1 MKKLHGTFKS
11 SSGLCDV
18 HYYFYV
24 PEHPRAAVIF
34 SHGMCEYIE
43 RYDELAQYL
52 CESDIAF
59 CGCDHIGH
67 GNSVES
73 EEMLGYFGEE
83 HGHLYMVRDLHRMK
97 LIAERRL
104 PDIPHFLIGH
114 SMGSFAART
123 YLSRFNDRLS
133 GAILMGTS
141 GPVAAANALHAYL
154 DSLVRRSDGKRRY
167 DWGMGFAM
175 GVFNLRSQ
183 NHRTRYDWLSRDD
196 KNVDRFLSDPK
207 CNFVFTV
214 AGCRDLIAALIL
226 CSSERVLKRTRRDV
240 PLLFLSGGMDPVGEY
255 GAGVRRAVRAY
266 QQQGCEVML
275 RIYRE
280 ARHELLFEL
289 NRDEVRSDIL
299 TFLINRI

>member
-83 HGHLYMVRDLHRMK
+83 HGHLYIVRDLHRMK

-154 DSLVRRSDGKRRY
+154 DLLVRRSDGKRRY

-175 GVFNLRSQ
+175 GVPLLLIGLGCAPIYPSVIHATPANFGKENSQ
-183 NHRTRYDWLSRDD
+183 AIIGIQMASAYVGTTFMPPLFGVIAENINIGLYPFYMAVFAVLMVVCSEWLN
-196 KNVDRFLSDPK
+196 KKV
-207 CNFVFTV
+207 
-214 AGCRDLIAALIL
+214 
-226 CSSERVLKRTRRDV
+226 SER
-240 PLLFLSGGMDPVGEY
+240 
-255 GAGVRRAVRAY
+255 
-266 QQQGCEVML
+266 
-275 RIYRE
+275 I
-280 ARHELLFEL
+280 
-289 NRDEVRSDIL
+289 
-299 TFLINRI
+299 